1 MILHQRINDIQL
13 TPGSIGDTGAK
24 GDTGATGAT
33 GEQGLQGLAAP
44 TEEVYQAVG
53 FSTALARELG
63 ITRPYLYKLAAA

>member
-13 TPGSIGDTGAK
+13 TPGPIGD
-24 GDTGATGAT
+24 T